1 MLCPQAQVKNLVHVS
16 HILSQSLMKEQ
27 LFFVKIRLKLSLFYS
42 TSSSSKRP
50 ERLISKLKTMNLE
63 DAARGGKK
71 IVVIRQPRGPEGIGF
86 KATRNV

>member
-1 MLCPQAQVKNLVHVS
+1 MQFSLII
-16 HILSQSLMKEQ
+16 ILNIN
-27 LFFVKIRLKLSLFYS
+27 F
-42 TSSSSKRP
+42 SSSKRP

-71 IVVIRQPRGPEGIGF
+71 IVVIRQPRGPEGMGF

>member
-16 HILSQSLMKEQ
+16 CILSQSQ
-27 LFFVKIRLKLSLFYS
+27 SIVIFFVKIRLKLSLFYS

>member
-1 MLCPQAQVKNLVHVS
+1 MLCEEAQVRNYIEEISHVRNTRNFQKQIMITNS
-16 HILSQSLMKEQ
+16 IHIC
-27 LFFVKIRLKLSLFYS
+27 
-42 TSSSSKRP
+42 SSSKRP

-71 IVVIRQPRGPEGIGF
+71 IVVIRQPRGPEGVGF

>member
-1 MLCPQAQVKNLVHVS
+1 MICYEK
-16 HILSQSLMKEQ
+16 ISLTIA
-27 LFFVKIRLKLSLFYS
+27 LLFYS

>member
-1 MLCPQAQVKNLVHVS
+1 MLCEEAQVRNYGNFLAYNRGYVQKQIIITNS
-16 HILSQSLMKEQ
+16 IHIC
-27 LFFVKIRLKLSLFYS
+27 
-42 TSSSSKRP
+42 SSSKRP

-71 IVVIRQPRGPEGIGF
+71 IVVIRQPRGPEGVGF

>member
-1 MLCPQAQVKNLVHVS
+1 MMII
-16 HILSQSLMKEQ
+16 ILSQC
-27 LFFVKIRLKLSLFYS
+27 FNPTF
-42 TSSSSKRP
+42 SSSKRP

-71 IVVIRQPRGPEGIGF
+71 IVVIRQPRGPEGVGF

>member
-1 MLCPQAQVKNLVHVS
+1 MFVNLGKKSDIADYGKYLLNYLDFQYITVIYDS
-16 HILSQSLMKEQ
+16 Y
-27 LFFVKIRLKLSLFYS
+27 FY
-42 TSSSSKRP
+42 SSSKRP

-71 IVVIRQPRGPEGIGF
+71 IVVIRQPRGPEGMGF

>member
-1 MLCPQAQVKNLVHVS
+1 MLCEEAQVRNYIEEISHVRNTRNYVQKQIIITNS
-16 HILSQSLMKEQ
+16 IHIC
-27 LFFVKIRLKLSLFYS
+27 
-42 TSSSSKRP
+42 SSSKRP

-71 IVVIRQPRGPEGIGF
+71 IVVIRQPRGPEGVGF

>member
-1 MLCPQAQVKNLVHVS
+1 MLCEEAQVRNYIEEIS
-16 HILSQSLMKEQ
+16 HAWNTRNYVQKQIIITNSN
-27 LFFVKIRLKLSLFYS
+27 Y
-42 TSSSSKRP
+42 TCSSSKRP

-71 IVVIRQPRGPEGIGF
+71 IVVIRQPRGPEGVGF

>member
-1 MLCPQAQVKNLVHVS
+1 MADYGKYLLNYVYLDFQYITVIYDS
-16 HILSQSLMKEQ
+16 Y
-27 LFFVKIRLKLSLFYS
+27 FY
-42 TSSSSKRP
+42 SSSKRP

-71 IVVIRQPRGPEGIGF
+71 IVVIRQPRGPEGMGF

>member
-1 MLCPQAQVKNLVHVS
+1 M
-16 HILSQSLMKEQ
+16 HIIIAPPIEFQYMTVIYDSY
-27 LFFVKIRLKLSLFYS
+27 FY
-42 TSSSSKRP
+42 SSSKRP

-71 IVVIRQPRGPEGIGF
+71 IVVIRQPRGPEGMGF

>member
-1 MLCPQAQVKNLVHVS
+1 MADYGKYLLNY
-16 HILSQSLMKEQ
+16 
-27 LFFVKIRLKLSLFYS
+27 FYLDFQYTTVIYDS
-42 TSSSSKRP
+42 YFYSSSKRP

-71 IVVIRQPRGPEGIGF
+71 IVVIRQPRGPEGMGF